1 MSDRYVRAEEILPE
15 DLIQE
20 IRKYF
25 SGGCLYIAPRKRAA
39 RIRRNLDIIVMRRAG
54 VSVAEIAE
62 RMAITPR
69 AVRYILQKASAG
81 RASSPRK

>member
-1 MSDRYVRAEEILPE
+1 MSDRYVRAEKILPD

-25 SGGCLYIAPRKRAA
+25 NGGCLYIAPRKSAA

-69 AVRYILQKASAG
+69 AVRYILKKAA
-81 RASSPRK
+81 A